1 MQSVIYIFTY
11 KYVHIKSAYVWS
23 ALCICYAVTEETI
36 MCVTFNVSS
45 TVSTYAYFNAYEIL
59 FSILNGPL
67 SPRDSSNVLYILL
80 YGVLSVQ

>member
-1 MQSVIYIFTY
+1 
-11 KYVHIKSAYVWS
+11 
-23 ALCICYAVTEETI
+23 